1 MAATIRLMRFGKPK
15 TPFYRIVV
23 LDKRKKRDG
32 SYIEKIGQYNPLKEP
47 MEIILSKSRFEYW
60 KSVGAQISEGMMKL
74 LKDTKKIKFED

>member
-32 SYIEKIGQYNPLKEP
+32 SYLEKIGQYNPLKEP
-47 MEIILSKSRFEYW
+47 RELILSKSRFEYW
-60 KSVGAQISEGMMKL
+60 KSVGAQISEGMSKL
-74 LKDTKKIKFED
+74 LKDTSKIKFED

>member
-32 SYIEKIGQYNPLKEP
+32 KYIEKIGQYDPLKDP
-47 MEIILSKSRFEYW
+47 SEITISKARFDYW
-60 KSVGAQISEGMMKL
+60 KSVGAELSDGMVKI
-74 LKDTKKIKFED
+74 LKNPKRVTFVD

>member
-1 MAATIRLMRFGKPK
+1 MAVTIRLMRFGKPK

-47 MEIILSKSRFEYW
+47 MELILSKSRLEYW
-60 KSVGAQISEGMMKL
+60 QSVGAQLSEGMAKL
-74 LKDTKKIKFED
+74 LKDSKRVTFKD